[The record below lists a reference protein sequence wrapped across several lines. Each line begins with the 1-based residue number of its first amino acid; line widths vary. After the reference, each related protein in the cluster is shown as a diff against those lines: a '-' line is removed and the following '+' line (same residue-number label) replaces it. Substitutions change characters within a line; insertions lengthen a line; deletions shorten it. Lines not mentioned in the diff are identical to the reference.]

1 MARYRRFD
9 TARAEISLVGA
20 GSASSSVLGSTLTGA
35 ASAEVIEGVRAR
47 RAGLRAAMSA
57 LEHALAAPAP
67 HRVDEWRQGVTHALS
82 SLHDVWT
89 RHIVETE
96 APGAFLD
103 ELVAES
109 PRLATPAARLR
120 REHNEILGVIT
131 RAEKSLHQVLLEDDH
146 DQFVDTLRADLT
158 EMLCALAHHRQ
169 RGADLIFGAYDVD
182 IGGG

>member
-9 TARAEISLVGA
+9 TSRAGV
-20 GSASSSVLGSTLTGA
+20 STVDTETMP
-35 ASAEVIEGVRAR
+35 EVIEGARSR
-47 RAGLRAAMSA
+47 RAGLRNAIGT
-57 LEHALAAPAP
+57 LEYALAAPAP
-67 HRVDEWRQGVTHALS
+67 HRVDEWRQGVKEALS
-82 SLHDVWT
+82 ALHEVWT

-103 ELVAES
+103 ELIDEA

-120 REHNEILGVIT
+120 REHNEVLGVIN
-131 RAEKSLHQVLLEDDH
+131 RAEKTLDQVLLDDDH
-146 DQFVDTLRADLT
+146 EVYVEGLRADLT

-169 RGADLIFGAYDVD
+169 RGADLIFAAYDVD

>member
-9 TARAEISLVGA
+9 TTRAGALALGEPSDA
-20 GSASSSVLGSTLTGA
+20 GSTVPDA
-35 ASAEVIEGVRAR
+35 IEGVRVR
-47 RAGLRAAMSA
+47 RAGLCAGMTA

-67 HRVDEWRQGVTHALS
+67 HRVDEWRHGVRESLA

-103 ELVAES
+103 ELVEEA

-120 REHNEILGVIT
+120 REHNEILGVIN
-131 RAEKSLHQVLLEDDH
+131 RAEKVLDQVLLEADH
-146 DQFVDTLRADLT
+146 DVFVDGLRADLT

-169 RGADLIFGAYDVD
+169 RGADLIFAAYDVD

>member
-9 TARAEISLVGA
+9 TSRAGV
-20 GSASSSVLGSTLTGA
+20 SSVGMSPTGA
-35 ASAEVIEGVRAR
+35 STMSSDVIPEVIESARSR
-47 RAGLRAAMSA
+47 RAGLRSAMSG
-57 LEHALAAPAP
+57 LEYALAAPAP
-67 HRVDEWRQGVTHALS
+67 HRVEEWRRGVNDALL

-103 ELVAES
+103 ELVGEA
-109 PRLATPAARLR
+109 PRLSTPAARLR
-120 REHNEILGVIT
+120 REHNEILAVIT
-131 RAEKSLHQVLLEDDH
+131 RSEKALGQVLLDDDH
-146 DQFVDTLRADLT
+146 DRFVDTLRADLT

-169 RGADLIFGAYDVD
+169 RGADLIFAAYDVD

>member
-9 TARAEISLVGA
+9 TTRAGVLTA
-20 GSASSSVLGSTLTGA
+20 DGSAPAGTTA
-35 ASAEVIEGVRAR
+35 PEVIEGVRSR
-47 RAGLRAAMSA
+47 RAGLRTAMSG
-57 LEHALAAPAP
+57 LEQALAAPAP
-67 HRVDEWRQGVTHALS
+67 HRVDEWRQGVADSLA

-103 ELVAES
+103 ELVDEA
-109 PRLATPAARLR
+109 PRLSTPAARLR
-120 REHNEILGVIT
+120 REHIEILGVIT
-131 RAEKSLHQVLLEDDH
+131 RADRAIRQTLLEEDH
-146 DQFVDTLRADLT
+146 DLFVDATRADLT

-169 RGADLIFGAYDVD
+169 RGADLIFAAYDVD

>member
-9 TARAEISLVGA
+9 TTRAGISTVDTA
-20 GSASSSVLGSTLTGA
+20 MVP
-35 ASAEVIEGVRAR
+35 EVIEGARTR
-47 RAGLRAAMSA
+47 RAGLRAAIGE
-57 LEHALAAPAP
+57 LEYALAAPAP
-67 HRVDEWRQGVTHALS
+67 HRVDEWRRGVREALTA
-82 SLHDVWT
+82 LHEVWT

-103 ELVAES
+103 ELVEEA

-120 REHNEILGVIT
+120 REHNEVLGVIN
-131 RAEKSLHQVLLEDDH
+131 RAEKMLDDVLLDDDH
-146 DQFVDTLRADLT
+146 DVYVDALRADLT

-169 RGADLIFGAYDVD
+169 RGADLIFSAYDVD

>member
-9 TARAEISLVGA
+9 TTRAG
-20 GSASSSVLGSTLTGA
+20 VLTADGSTPAGA
-35 ASAEVIEGVRAR
+35 AVPEVIEGVRSR
-47 RAGLRAAMSA
+47 RAGLRSAMSG
-57 LEHALAAPAP
+57 LERALAAPAP
-67 HRVDEWRQGVTHALS
+67 HRVEEWRQGVVESLA

-103 ELVAES
+103 ELVEES
-109 PRLATPAARLR
+109 PRLSTPAARLR

-131 RAEKSLHQVLLEDDH
+131 RAEKALHQVLLDADH
-146 DQFVDTLRADLT
+146 EQFVDTLRADLT

-169 RGADLIFGAYDVD
+169 RGADLIFAAYDVD